1 MLGIGKLAAGAE
13 DYYLNIA
20 AGIEDYYVGMASP
33 GQWIASSQRLLG
45 LSGEI
50 DPDALRTV
58 FAGLDPATGSPLLQS
73 SNRSVMAFDLTFK
86 ADKTVSLLHAFS
98 APEVG
103 ATIEAT
109 HRAAVG
115 SALRYIEDHAV
126 RTRRGHNGTDTIRGE
141 GLVAGS
147 FRTTATATT
156 NHTSTST
163 SSCRTWSQVRTA
175 AGQPSTPV
183 TSTPTPRPPATS
195 TKPSCETSSPDNS
208 ASCSTRP

>member
-58 FAGLDPATGSPLLQS
+58 FAGLDPATGSPLLRS

-98 APEVG
+98 APGVV
-103 ATIEAT
+103 ATIEAA
-109 HRAAVG
+109 HGAAVG
-115 SALRYIEDHAV
+115 SALR
-126 RTRRGHNGTDTIRGE
+126 
-141 GLVAGS
+141 
-147 FRTTATATT
+147 
-156 NHTSTST
+156 
-163 SSCRTWSQVRTA
+163 
-175 AGQPSTPV
+175 
-183 TSTPTPRPPATS
+183 
-195 TKPSCETSSPDNS
+195 
-208 ASCSTRP
+208 